1 MASGGSS
8 VERGSPSALGDMF
21 RPPPTA
27 PHEAKVHQ
35 ADDTKVDTMPT
46 TVDGNG
52 QPRREHNLSASRSF
66 AGELIVV
73 GGKATTSAL
82 HTQHS
87 LPNPRWVPPADPHR
101 AVHRI
106 RLSALQHNFY
116 QVQAAASRQR
126 CSVVVVVKADGYGHG
141 AITTAL
147 QLADT
152 CGADT
157 FAVATLEEGVA
168 LRRALAANP
177 PGRWSQEMAS
187 LFHTQ
192 HHAETTQTSNGY
204 ATAAVPNDASHASNG
219 RPTMRPAQIRI
230 LVLGPPV
237 GFPRCFDDY
246 YHHGIEVMVSGQ
258 EVAASLLHWV
268 ADEGQRKRI
277 AVERAAREAQS
288 AALNTAHVR
297 EEAPAPAAVE
307 LAPKKEVDSSVGS
320 TSTVASPN
328 TSTIGSSEKLEGNP
342 ANKKILPHH
351 SSTLGNVQ
359 GVDLARE
366 VRSLLINQREAK
378 IRQQHVPSA
387 STSMANSAVTSEAG
401 SLDSDSEEAAK
412 TATTAGE
419 RTNEKAAFVVFAP
432 VASGTVFG
440 GIEAAARSSRNQE
453 ATAARARAVLNEDDD
468 DEEDEEEWQRPP
480 TPPVAK
486 FSTPTT
492 ARKRLRWYALVD
504 SGMGRL
510 GFRTEI
516 VKADDKTGRR
526 DTVDVLKEMVGL
538 ELEGNAPLEFYG
550 MCT

>member
-1 MASGGSS
+1 L
-8 VERGSPSALGDMF
+8 SA
-21 RPPPTA
+21 
-27 PHEAKVHQ
+27 
-35 ADDTKVDTMPT
+35 VD
-46 TVDGNG
+46 DGNG
-52 QPRREHNLSASRSF
+52 EPRHGRKVSASRSF
-66 AGELIVV
+66 SGEVIVV
-73 GGKATTSAL
+73 GGKATASAL
-82 HTQHS
+82 HAQHS
-87 LPNPRWVPPADPHR
+87 LPNPRWVPPEEPHR

-116 QVQAAASRQR
+116 EVQAAASRQR
-126 CSVVVVVKADGYGHG
+126 CSVITVVKADGYGHG

-192 HHAETTQTSNGY
+192 HHAETAPTSNGY
-204 ATAAVPNDASHASNG
+204 TPTTMSNDSSHAPNG

-268 ADEGQRKRI
+268 ADEGQRKRT

-297 EEAPAPAAVE
+297 EEAPAPAAVA
-307 LAPKKEVDSSVGS
+307 LAPKKEIECSVGFAS
-320 TSTVASPN
+320 STVSSPN
-328 TSTIGSSEKLEGNP
+328 TSTIGSDERLEGNLAP
-342 ANKKILPHH
+342 KKMLPHH

-366 VRSLLINQREAK
+366 VRALLINQHEAK
-378 IRQQHVPSA
+378 IRQQHAPSA
-387 STSMANSAVTSEAG
+387 STSMANSAVTSEVG
-401 SLDSDSEEAAK
+401 SLDSGSENPAR

-419 RTNEKAAFVVFAP
+419 SEWTNEKTSFVVSAP

-453 ATAARARAVLNEDDD
+453 ATAVRARAVLNEDDD
-468 DEEDEEEWQRPP
+468 DEENEEEFQRPP
-480 TPPVAK
+480 TPPVTKCVA
-486 FSTPTT
+486 PTT
-492 ARKRLRWYALVD
+492 TRKRLRWHALVD

-526 DTVDVLKEMVGL
+526 DTVYVLKEMVGL

-550 MCT
+550 MCTHMAGR